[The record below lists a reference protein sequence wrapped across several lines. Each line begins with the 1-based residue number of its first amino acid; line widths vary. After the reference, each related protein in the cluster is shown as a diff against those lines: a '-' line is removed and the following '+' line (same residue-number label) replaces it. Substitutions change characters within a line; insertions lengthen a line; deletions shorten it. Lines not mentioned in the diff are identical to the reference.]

1 MSQVGSWVLST
12 QSCDEPF
19 LLTILIEGCLK
30 RKIVIFLQLC
40 TSVIQPF
47 QSTYG
52 PIFSSVLSAE
62 QGPRPARNL
71 HSAHGTGREG
81 GGGTEEPARTKGPR
95 PHGRR
100 RDDGDDDDGDYAP
113 LFGFESVITD
123 GSASVQ
129 FELTRYTRHHDGVEW
144 ESKNNDRQHLL
155 ALHPVDWGCGLLCL
169 FCLQQPG
176 QTDESSSAVCC

>member
-1 MSQVGSWVLST
+1 MSQKKDCDFST
-12 QSCDEPF
+12 AMYQCNS
-19 LLTILIEGCLK
+19 TIP
-30 RKIVIFLQLC
+30 V
-40 TSVIQPF
+40 S
-47 QSTYG
+47 YG
-52 PIFSSVLSAE
+52 PFFLRYYP
-62 QGPRPARNL
+62 QNRDPAPPATCTQRTR
-71 HSAHGTGREG
+71 HGELEG